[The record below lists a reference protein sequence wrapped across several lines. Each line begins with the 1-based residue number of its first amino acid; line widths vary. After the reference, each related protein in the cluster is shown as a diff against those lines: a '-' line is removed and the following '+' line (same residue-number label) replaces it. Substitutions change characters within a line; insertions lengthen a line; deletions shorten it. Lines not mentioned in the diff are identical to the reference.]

1 MIDEI
6 RRILL
11 EAVVPWFMNW
21 SGKRQ
26 KRADLKKKSKE
37 YKQTLEYV
45 EQKEQNELE
54 LTEYD
59 TFDDYLEMIIT
70 FGYVTLFASAFPLAS
85 FISTI
90 FIYFEARLDIF
101 KLEKV
106 MKRPRVKKAYN
117 IGSWIWVLEFMA
129 FTSIF
134 TNIILFTYASD
145 QLDHLLPFL
154 SREHSGVSTVRLVVG
169 VFTIEHIMLVIV
181 VLLRVLLDKDPAWV
195 RLFKKRQDYHKE
207 VKVEKQQ
214 LEARQALFKAKI
226 TTQLLK
232 GNSLLK
238 ENSSAK

>member
-6 RRILL
+6 RRIAL
-11 EAVVPWFMNW
+11 EALVPWFFNW
-21 SGKRQ
+21 QSKRQ
-26 KRADLKKKSKE
+26 KRADLKKKSKD
-37 YKQTLEYV
+37 YKSTLEYV

-90 FIYFEARLDIF
+90 FIYFEARTDIF
-101 KLEKV
+101 KLEKI
-106 MKRPRVKKAYN
+106 MKRPRAKKAYN

-154 SREHSGVSTVRLVVG
+154 SREHSGVTSVRLLVG

-195 RLFKKRQDYHKE
+195 KLFKQRQQYQREAHI
-207 VKVEKQQ
+207 EK
-214 LEARQALFKAKI
+214 
-226 TTQLLK
+226 
-232 GNSLLK
+232 
-238 ENSSAK
+238 